1 MEQLKIPMSIFVY
14 FQEMPLTI
22 EGRDL
27 LFFPGDIVIFWE
39 IAYTLVVLGIMTWPT
54 IACFVIFQQN
64 SAHNLGRLSS
74 KMNRAKV
81 YR

>member
-1 MEQLKIPMSIFVY
+1 VT
-14 FQEMPLTI
+14 FQETPLTI
-22 EGRDL
+22 KEQIYFSPEVTL
-27 LFFPGDIVIFWE
+27 SYFWE
-39 IAYTLVVLGIMTWPT
+39 IGYTLVVLGIMTRPT

-74 KMNRAKV
+74 KMNRARM